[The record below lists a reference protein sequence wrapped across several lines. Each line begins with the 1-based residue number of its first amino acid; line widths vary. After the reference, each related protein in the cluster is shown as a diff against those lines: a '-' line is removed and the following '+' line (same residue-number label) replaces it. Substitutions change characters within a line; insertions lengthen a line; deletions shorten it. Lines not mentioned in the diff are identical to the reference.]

1 MNSIAIIG
9 GGITGLTAAFRL
21 RQREIPVTLYE
32 SGPRVGGVIQSVKR
46 DGYLAECGP
55 NSILETSPKISS
67 LVHDLG
73 LDDVRLYSDEK
84 AAKRFIVRGG
94 ELIPVP
100 DTPVGFFTSKLFS
113 AKAKAHL
120 AAEPFIRRA
129 PALAEET
136 LEEFV
141 VRRLGREFL
150 DYAINPLV
158 AGIYAGDPAH
168 LSVRHAFPKLH
179 ALEQK
184 YGSLILGQLFGAG
197 DRKRRGEVS
206 KQSAKK
212 FSFPGGLEDLIE
224 ALRGKL
230 AGNIHTGNAVHE
242 VGETPDGW
250 RVSTQT
256 GAREHAAVILAAPTH
271 RLSKILFKT
280 NSSFSLALG
289 EIKYP
294 PIASVVFGFRRADV
308 AHPLDGFGVLV
319 PEVERLNILGA
330 LFSSSLFPGRAPE
343 GHVTITCYLGG
354 CRDPKLA
361 LSGQDNLRRV
371 VLEDLNKLLGVGGEP
386 TFEHYSV
393 FRESIPQYDVGFGRF
408 KELMS
413 RVERDSPGLFF
424 AGHYRDGISLG
435 DSIVSGENV
444 AEKIAH
450 LVKAPITSEY
460 SSLTTV

>member
-1 MNSIAIIG
+1 MNSIAIFG

-21 RQREIPVTLYE
+21 KEKGIPVTIYE
-32 SGPRVGGVIQSVKR
+32 AGLRVGGVIQSVRR

-55 NSILETSPKISS
+55 NSILETSPKIAA
-67 LVHDLG
+67 LIHDVG
-73 LDDVRLYSDEK
+73 LEGVKMYSDEK
-84 AAKRFIVRGG
+84 AGNRYIVRGG
-94 ELIPVP
+94 KLVPVP
-100 DTPVGFFTSKLFS
+100 DTPLGFFTSKLFS

-120 AAEPFIRRA
+120 VAEPFIRRA
-129 PALAEET
+129 PAQVEES

-158 AGIYAGDPAH
+158 AGIYAGNPAH
-168 LSVRHAFPKLH
+168 LSVKHAFPKLH

-184 YGSLILGQLFGAG
+184 YGSLILGQIMGAH
-197 DRKRRGEVS
+197 DRNRRGEVS

-212 FSFPGGLEDLIE
+212 VSFPGGLQDLID
-224 ALRGKL
+224 ALHERLDGCIQFKS
-230 AGNIHTGNAVHE
+230 AVDE
-242 VGETPDGW
+242 IEESPNGW
-250 RVSTQT
+250 RVVTQT
-256 GAREHAAVILAAPTH
+256 HVREHASVILAAPAH
-271 RLSKILFKT
+271 RLSKIHFKT
-280 NSSFSLALG
+280 NSDFSLALG

-294 PIASVVFGFRRADV
+294 PIASVVFGFCRADV

-330 LFSSSLFPGRAPE
+330 LFSSSLFPGRAPD

-361 LSGQDNLRRV
+361 LSDQGTLRHV
-371 VLEDLNKLLGVGGEP
+371 VLGDLKKLVGVGGEP

-408 KELMS
+408 RELMS
-413 RVERDSPGLFF
+413 RVERESPGLFF

-435 DSIVSGENV
+435 DSIVSGEN
-444 AEKIAH
+444 AAGKIANFIKH
-450 LVKAPITSEY
+450 
-460 SSLTTV
+460 SSAREFQPLTAL